1 MVISQI
7 LVPGIGGAATGCTVP
22 RARDLTTKLQSEA
35 MKTPG

>member
-7 LVPGIGGAATGCTVP
+7 LVPGIGGAATGCT
-22 RARDLTTKLQSEA
+22 RGRDLTTKLQPEA